1 MQILCAAVPISVK
14 YSSEDLINNSFFK
27 NRYNLDVE
35 TLSSLAVRRRIDYK
49 RTTIYGYYIVLV
61 KQIVVV
67 NYTVTDRVM

>member
-35 TLSSLAVRRRIDYK
+35 ILSSLTVGRRIDYK
-49 RTTIYGYYIVLV
+49 KDNYIWILYR
-61 KQIVVV
+61 ISPT
-67 NYTVTDRVM
+67 NRCH

>member
-35 TLSSLAVRRRIDYK
+35 ILSSLAVRRRIDYK
-49 RTTIYGYYIVLV
+49 KDNYIRILYRIS
-61 KQIVVV
+61 QT
-67 NYTVTDRVM
+67 NRCR